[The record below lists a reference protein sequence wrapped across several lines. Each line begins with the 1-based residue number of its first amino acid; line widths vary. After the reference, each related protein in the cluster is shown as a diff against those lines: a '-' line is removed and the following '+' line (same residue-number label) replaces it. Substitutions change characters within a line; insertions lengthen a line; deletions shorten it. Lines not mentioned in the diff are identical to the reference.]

1 MDKKTV
7 WIDIV
12 DQAVLVQMAAIVVLI
27 GLLFEMV
34 KKWILA

>member
-7 WIDIV
+7 GIDIV
-12 DQAVLVQMAAIVVLI
+12 DQAVLVQMAAIVILI
-27 GLLFEMV
+27 GLLFEMA